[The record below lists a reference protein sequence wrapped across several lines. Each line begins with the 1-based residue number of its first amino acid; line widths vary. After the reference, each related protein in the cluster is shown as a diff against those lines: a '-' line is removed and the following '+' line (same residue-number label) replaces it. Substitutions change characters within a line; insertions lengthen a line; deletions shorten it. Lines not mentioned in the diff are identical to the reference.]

1 MIGGVIYCFMESLKV
16 DNFPLV
22 QIFRNLIEY
31 EKLQGFHGRIKRILC
46 KYNLKSSDKNLYD
59 FDVNM
64 ASQYFIQ

>member
-31 EKLQGFHGRIKRILC
+31 EKLQGFRGRIKRILG

-64 ASQYFIQ
+64 TSGYCIH